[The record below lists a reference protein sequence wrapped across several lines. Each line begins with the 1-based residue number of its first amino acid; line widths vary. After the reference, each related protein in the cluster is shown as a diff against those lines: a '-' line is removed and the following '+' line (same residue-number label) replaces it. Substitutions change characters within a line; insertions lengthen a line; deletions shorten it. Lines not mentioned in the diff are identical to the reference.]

1 MLRGVDADGGG
12 DCDLVVPIVFDEGSY
27 FCALSIAGG
36 RTLLALAD
44 TGSPFMVVNGDLYD
58 GQGVHSAYADT
69 YERYT
74 SEEVS
79 QAHLRRAVSSQPV

>member
-1 MLRGVDADGGG
+1 VLAGVAQTGGAG
-12 DCDLVVPIVFDEGSY
+12 DLVDLVVPIVFDEGSY

-44 TGSPFMVVNGDLYD
+44 TGSPFIVVNGDLYE
-58 GQGVHSAYADT
+58 GGGVQSEYADT

-79 QAHLRRAVSSQPV
+79 KCGT